1 MTVPLPYPG
10 RIAACPVPV
19 LRVLLPFVDDSTLF
33 FALRM
38 RDCLGGLPCEP
49 VLAWV
54 ADDPALS
61 SRQLLAHLPRG
72 PDAVLRMTAFRD
84 PASLRGVHAIVTSR
98 LFVPLRDMIRRRDVL
113 WRGDRPVVLAF
124 QGGLD
129 FAPETGFR
137 NRAQADAIF
146 VVPQDDVDACRTV
159 VAGSAPPW
167 QQVAFGHPAF
177 LHPGPVTHPRPSRD
191 LWFFAQAISPVSRRA
206 RMHVLRLLAG
216 LARADATRTVWIKL
230 RHLPGENTRHLHR
243 ERWDYPGLLAQLR
256 DPPPNLRLSDAPMDE
271 ALSRAGQGLTCTS
284 TAAIDLIREGVPTQV
299 YLDYEENY
307 LDPLV
312 PGMRR
317 LFEGSGVIATLD
329 DILQGTLRAPDP
341 EWLARM
347 FCPPD
352 LGARVLACIA
362 DLRARDAGQAMV
374 LGAAG

>member
-1 MTVPLPYPG
+1 MTFPFSAAGRVPARAIPAPRL
-10 RIAACPVPV
+10 
-19 LRVLLPFVDDSTLF
+19 LLPFVDDSTLF

-38 RDCLGGLPCEP
+38 RDCLAGMPCDP

-61 SRQLLAHLPRG
+61 DRQLLAHLPQG
-72 PDAVLRMTAFRD
+72 PDAVLRRDAFRD
-84 PASLRGVHAIVTSR
+84 PVHLPGIDAIVTSR
-98 LFVPLRDMIRRRDVL
+98 LFGTLRDMVRRRDIL

-137 NRAQADAIF
+137 NRAHADAIW
-146 VVPQDDVDACRTV
+146 VVPQGDVDACRAV
-159 VAGSAPPW
+159 VDGTAPPW

-177 LHPGPVTHPRPSRD
+177 LHPRTPAIPRASRD
-191 LWFFAQAISPVSRRA
+191 LWFFAQAISPMSRRG
-206 RMHVLRLLAG
+206 RMHMLRLLAAI
-216 LARADATRTVWIKL
+216 ARADPTRTVWVKL
-230 RHLPGENTRHLHR
+230 RHLPGENSRHLHR
-243 ERWDYPGLLAQLR
+243 ERWDFPGLLAGLR
-256 DPPPNLRLSDAPMDE
+256 NPPPNLRLSDATMDD

-284 TAAIDLIREGVPTQV
+284 TAAIDLIREGVPMQV

-317 LFEGSGVIATLD
+317 LFAGSGVVATLD
-329 DILQGTLRAPDP
+329 DVLAGRFRPPDAD
-341 EWLARM
+341 WLARM

-352 LGARVLACIA
+352 LGARVLDCIER
-362 DLRARDAGQAMV
+362 LRARDLGRAV
-374 LGAAG
+374 LIGDPA

>member
-1 MTVPLPYPG
+1 MTFPFSAAGRVPARAIPAPRL
-10 RIAACPVPV
+10 
-19 LRVLLPFVDDSTLF
+19 LLPFVDDSTLF

-38 RDCLGGLPCEP
+38 RDCLAGLPCDP

-61 SRQLLAHLPRG
+61 DRQLLAHLPQG
-72 PDAVLRMTAFRD
+72 PDAVLRRDAFRD
-84 PASLRGVHAIVTSR
+84 PVHLPGIDAIVTSR
-98 LFVPLRDMIRRRDVL
+98 LFGTLRDMVRRRDIL

-129 FAPETGFR
+129 FVPETGFR
-137 NRAQADAIF
+137 NRAHADAIW
-146 VVPQDDVDACRTV
+146 VVPQGDVDACRAV
-159 VAGSAPPW
+159 VDGTAPPW

-177 LHPGPVTHPRPSRD
+177 LHPRTPAIPRASRD
-191 LWFFAQAISPVSRRA
+191 LWFFAQAISPVSRRG
-206 RMHVLRLLAG
+206 RVHMLRLLAAI
-216 LARADATRTVWIKL
+216 ARADATRTVWVKL
-230 RHLPGENTRHLHR
+230 RHLPGENSRHLHR
-243 ERWDYPGLLAQLR
+243 ERWDYPGLLAGLR
-256 DPPPNLRLSDAPMDE
+256 NPPPNLRLSDVTMDD

-317 LFEGSGVIATLD
+317 LFAGSGVVATLD
-329 DILQGTLRAPDP
+329 DVLAGSFRPPGAD
-341 EWLARM
+341 WLARM

-352 LGARVLACIA
+352 LGARVLDCIA
-362 DLRARDAGQAMV
+362 RLRARDLGRAV
-374 LGAAG
+374 LIGDPA